1 VPAER
6 SVIRALAFAA
16 AALGVVAPLAGS
28 PYAARHASIDVTE
41 LANVVARE
49 EDHVTAVELAQW
61 IRERRRDLR
70 LIDIRDAESF
80 ATYHVPTAERLSL
93 DSLVQTA
100 FPPDET
106 IVLYSDGGA
115 HAAQGWTFLRALG
128 YRRVFFLRGGLNE
141 WLETVITP
149 TLPEHPSASARG
161 ESEKIAALSRYFGGS
176 PKVVAGESP
185 EGGSAV
191 PLPQAVSASLQGQ
204 GRSTSANTAII
215 ARMRKRGC

>member
-6 SVIRALAFAA
+6 SVIRALAIAA
-16 AALGVVAPLAGS
+16 AVLGVVAPFAGS

-70 LIDIRDAESF
+70 LIDVRDAESF
-80 ATYHVPTAERLSL
+80 ATHHVPTAERLSL
-93 DSLVQTA
+93 DSLVHTA
-100 FPPDET
+100 FRPDET

-141 WLETVITP
+141 WLETVIAP
-149 TLPEHPSASARG
+149 TLPEHPSASERG

-176 PKVVAGESP
+176 PKVVAGASL
-185 EGGSAV
+185 GGAV
-191 PLPQAVSASLQGQ
+191 PLPQVGSASLQGQ
-204 GRSTSANTAII
+204 GRGTSASTAII

>member
-6 SVIRALAFAA
+6 SVIRALAIAA
-16 AALGVVAPLAGS
+16 AALGVVAPFAGS
-28 PYAARHASIDVTE
+28 PYSARHASIDVTE

-61 IRERRRDLR
+61 IREHRSDLR
-70 LIDIRDAESF
+70 LIDVRDAESF
-80 ATYHVPTAERLSL
+80 AAYHVPTAERLSL

-100 FPPDET
+100 FRPDET

-141 WLETVITP
+141 WLETVIAP
-149 TLPEHPSASARG
+149 TLPEHPSAPERG
-161 ESEKIAALSRYFGGS
+161 ETEKIAALSRYFGGS

-185 EGGSAV
+185 GGGSAV
-191 PLPQAVSASLQGQ
+191 PLPQVGTESASLQGQ
-204 GRSTSANTAII
+204 GRSTSTAII